1 MSATA
6 DRLPAATSPGPSVA
20 LVRLGLALSSFL
32 AISFLLCALGELIPG
47 VKGIHLLHVLY
58 PDVDWSRPT
67 TIGLG
72 LLWSVFTGWYVALV
86 FGGLYNFF
94 APKSSARS

>member
-1 MSATA
+1 MSSTA
-6 DRLPAATSPGPSVA
+6 DRFPAASSPAPSVA

-32 AISFLLCALGELIPG
+32 AISFLLCAVGELIPG
-47 VKGIHLLHVLY
+47 VRSIHFLHVLY

-72 LLWSVFTGWYVALV
+72 LLWSVLTGWYVALV

-94 APKSSARS
+94 ASKPPARS